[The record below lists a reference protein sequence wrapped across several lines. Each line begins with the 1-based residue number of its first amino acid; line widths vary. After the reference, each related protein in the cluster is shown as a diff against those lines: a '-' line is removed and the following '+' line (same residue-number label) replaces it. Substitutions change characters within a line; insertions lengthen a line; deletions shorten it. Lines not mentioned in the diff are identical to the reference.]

1 MPLQPNKFDL
11 TFPVARKVNVVKGGA
26 SGIGVAIAS
35 AYAQKRF

>member
-11 TFPVARKVNVVKGGA
+11 TSPFARKVNVVKGGA
-26 SGIGVAIAS
+26 SGIGVALAS